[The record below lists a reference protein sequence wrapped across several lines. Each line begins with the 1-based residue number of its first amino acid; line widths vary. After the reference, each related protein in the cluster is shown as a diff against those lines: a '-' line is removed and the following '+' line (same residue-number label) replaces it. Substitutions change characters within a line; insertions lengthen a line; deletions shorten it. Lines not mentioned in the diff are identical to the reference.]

1 MSNISYLTKTLT
13 NKKVFIRKDVQ
24 KILLLAFD
32 RIETKIAEIKKEINN
47 LKTSQSYQTSDL
59 AVQKELLKALDKQLT
74 SEKKRLKWFEPLKTA
89 AINDNQIIDLVFKMF
104 KKKDLE
110 FAECFGDLYS
120 LEKIHQILIGNV
132 AYNPHDANTNI
143 LALVEFIIDK
153 NGKPFKTGEFFN
165 FYNDLK
171 SMRGETDKQKRP
183 DTTLTQTGKIFATCE
198 RLGLGS
204 IIGKPNSKVIPAI
217 FTVNFDS
224 VLLNHIASKQSQGAL
239 KAIIQDNTSKQ

>member
-24 KILLLAFD
+24 KIILLAFD
-32 RIETKIAEIKKEINN
+32 RIETKIVEIEKEINN

-59 AVQKELLKALDKQLT
+59 AVQKQLVNALNKQLV
-74 SEKKRLKWFEPLKTA
+74 SEKKRLKWFEPLKIA
-89 AINDNQIIDLVFKMF
+89 AINDTKIIDLVFKMF

-143 LALVEFIIDK
+143 LALVEFIISK
-153 NGKPFKTGEFFN
+153 NGQPFKTGEFFK
-165 FYNDLK
+165 FYNGLK
-171 SMRGETDKQKRP
+171 ATRGETDKQKRP
-183 DTTLTQTGKIFATCE
+183 DATLTQTGKIFATCE

-204 IIGKPNSKVIPAI
+204 IIGKPNSKTTPAI

-224 VLLNHIASKQSQGAL
+224 VLLNHIASKQSQTAL
-239 KAIIQDNTSKQ
+239 KAIIQDNTNKQ